1 MSPFN
6 LLPIPHQGRTPLA
19 GSCTVVCHPR
29 ILRMHPCVLKLCVCA
44 RACVCVCPRMRA
56 SMYPWTCMQ
65 IIPPS
70 FTPCLKLERTVFFK
84 KIDSS
89 SKFTVTFTNTICRL
103 HKTKKRSLD
112 FKVSTVTLDTH
123 TGTRYARGWTRWL
136 KIHDKPSTRTRTFQA
151 A

>member
-1 MSPFN
+1 
-6 LLPIPHQGRTPLA
+6 
-19 GSCTVVCHPR
+19 
-29 ILRMHPCVLKLCVCA
+29 MHFF
-44 RACVCVCPRMRA
+44 
-56 SMYPWTCMQ
+56 MQ

-89 SKFTVTFTNTICRL
+89 SKFTVTFTSRL

-136 KIHDKPSTRTRTFQA
+136 KIHDKHSTHTRTFQA